1 MHHKNKNKDNPS
13 MQIKRNENSKHES
26 CPSVFIIDFKQ
37 VFANQCFTFIPT
49 ENIRK
54 SHVFWYFQGV

>member
-1 MHHKNKNKDNPS
+1 

-26 CPSVFIIDFKQ
+26 CPGVFIIDFKQ

-54 SHVFWYFQGV
+54 SHVF